1 MVPKVG
7 YHSYTEDTGVEVS
20 RTGRDQVKLAGR
32 ADSRDDR
39 TRRRTQSR
47 DEIII
52 AVDFE
57 ITVFDPNIIRDSSH
71 QAPQPMRYPLLPT
84 NTTNT
89 GGDDELEIEKVM
101 ELENLDDMVMTK
113 EDQEEVDRMV
123 NEFND
128 VVMDETMMI

>member
-1 MVPKVG
+1 M
-7 YHSYTEDTGVEVS
+7 
-20 RTGRDQVKLAGR
+20 
-32 ADSRDDR
+32 
-39 TRRRTQSR
+39 
-47 DEIII
+47 
-52 AVDFE
+52 
-57 ITVFDPNIIRDSSH
+57 
-71 QAPQPMRYPLLPT
+71 PT

-113 EDQEEVDRMV
+113 EDEEEVDRMV